1 MSWWPRSLFGR
12 NALLIVGLMVIGQLV
27 SLVLVREL
35 IVKPRYQ
42 LFSESLARNVS
53 AIRAGLVSLP
63 AAQRGAFVEQ
73 FNQRALANL
82 PPTPERGDA
91 VRMLLTPVERN
102 FVRSVSAKVAAEGGE
117 IVWRREA
124 GGSLAVRLMLDGATH
139 WIVLP
144 GLLPAREF
152 TGAWLVASLSCVVL
166 ALIGALLI
174 QRRLHRPLA
183 EVVQAAQVLASGA
196 TPPRLAEDGPTEVA
210 ALAGSFNRMT
220 ESLARAERERALM
233 LAGISHDLRTP
244 LTKLRL
250 GVEILSEQSEPA
262 LVASMARSIEEL
274 DAIVG
279 QFLDF
284 ARDGAG
290 DAGEAATPG
299 DVQSLAREIA
309 TACGDHGQVLTL
321 ALEPTPIVRM
331 HRNALRRAIVNL
343 IENAFRHG
351 RAPVCLRTA
360 NVLGWARID
369 VVDAGSGIAEA
380 DLDAVKQPFRRA
392 SAARDGAPGSG
403 LGLAIVERVARQH
416 GGRLE
421 LARAEGGGLRASL
434 ALPPAADLGA

>member
-1 MSWWPRSLFGR
+1 MSASWPRSLFGR
-12 NALLIVGLMVIGQLV
+12 NALLIVVLMVLGQLV

-35 IVKPRYQ
+35 IVKPRYE
-42 LFSESLARNVS
+42 LFAESLARNVS
-53 AIRAGLVSLP
+53 AVRAGLIALP

-82 PPTPERGDA
+82 PPMPERSNA
-91 VRMLLTPVERN
+91 VRVLLTPVERN
-102 FVRSVSAKVAAEGGE
+102 FVRSVSQRVAAEGGE

-124 GGSLAVRLMLDGATH
+124 GGSLAVRLALDAAEY

-152 TGAWLVASLSCVVL
+152 TGAWLAASLSCVAL

-183 EVVQAAQVLASGA
+183 DVVQAAQALARGA
-196 TPPRLAEDGPTEVA
+196 TPPTLAEDGPTEVA
-210 ALAGSFNRMT
+210 TLAGSFNTMAA
-220 ESLARAERERALM
+220 SLAQAERERALM

-250 GVEILSEQSEPA
+250 GVEILREQTEPA
-262 LVASMARSIEEL
+262 LIASMTRSIEEL

-284 ARDGAG
+284 ARDDNDDGG
-290 DAGEAATPG
+290 GNDAAAPG
-299 DVQSLAREIA
+299 DVQALAREIA
-309 TACGDHGQVLTL
+309 AACADHGQVLTL
-321 ALEPTPIVRM
+321 ALNATPAVRM
-331 HRNALRRAIVNL
+331 RPAALRRAVVNL

-351 RAPVCLRTA
+351 RLPVTLRTDT
-360 NVLGWARID
+360 VRGWARID
-369 VVDAGSGIAEA
+369 VDDCGDGIASDELEA
-380 DLDAVKQPFRRA
+380 MKQPFRRA
-392 SAARDGAPGSG
+392 SDARDGAPGSG
-403 LGLAIVERVARQH
+403 LGLAIVERIARRH

-421 LARAEGGGLRASL
+421 LARAESGGLRASL
-434 ALPPAADLGA
+434 LLPPA

>member
-1 MSWWPRSLFGR
+1 MTLWPRSLFGR
-12 NALLIVGLMVIGQLV
+12 NALLIVALMVIGQLV

-53 AIRAGLVSLP
+53 AIRAGLISLP
-63 AAQRGAFVEQ
+63 EAQRGAFVEQ

-82 PPTPERGDA
+82 PPAPERSDA

-124 GGSLAVRLMLDGATH
+124 GGSLAVRLMLDGTAH

-152 TGAWLVASLSCVVL
+152 TGAWLAASLSCIVL

-183 EVVQAAQVLASGA
+183 EVVQAAQALASGA

-210 ALAGSFNRMT
+210 ALAGSFNQMT

-262 LVASMARSIEEL
+262 LVASMTRSIEEL
-274 DAIVG
+274 DSIVG

-284 ARDGAG
+284 ARDDAG
-290 DAGEAATPG
+290 DAPTAG

-309 TACGDHGQVLTL
+309 AACADHGQVLTL
-321 ALEPTPIVRM
+321 ALEPTPAVRI
-331 HRNALRRAIVNL
+331 HRDALKRAIVNL

-351 RAPVCLRTA
+351 RAPVSLHTA
-360 NVLGWARID
+360 NALGWACID
-369 VVDAGSGIAEA
+369 VVDAGDGIAEA
-380 DLDAVKQPFRRA
+380 DLDAVRQPFRRA

-403 LGLAIVERVARQH
+403 LGLAIVERIARQH

-434 ALPPAADLGA
+434 ALPPDPGS